1 MKAYLVVLLFALT
14 ACTFPDDLLKLA
26 KCVLSSPTVYEVLP
40 KVIEAVKNGDYFT
53 LLQLAL
59 TEVPVIKDEVL
70 ECMGEPIL
78 KFNCYRDLFLYCQ
91 DQCKL
96 GKGSDKWYIL
106 NPCINACRKK
116 YYC

>member
-53 LLQLAL
+53 LLQIAL
-59 TEVPVIKDEVL
+59 TEVPKVKDEVM
-70 ECMGEPIL
+70 ECMGEPVL
-78 KFNCYRDLFLYCQ
+78 KMKLAVFKICISMCESSPDAMTKAE
-91 DQCKL
+91 CKN
-96 GKGSDKWYIL
+96 D
-106 NPCINACRKK
+106 CARK
-116 YYC
+116 YL